1 MFGDKDRKG
10 PDLRGTTWQN
20 DSTWGSGYHST
31 LTRVILYF
39 FWPCYHPPTSLFSPY
54 LFWSQSQLLSIWL
67 CVRLSHPSQT
77 ICVCAVVWEAD
88 QNVLLA
94 LPHKVEKEKTKTKQ
108 SKAKQSKTHLSLHWQ
123 HIKVTDWSLLKAINH
138 HGCTPGKTPGWPWLT
153 CTAMQLQKI

>member
-1 MFGDKDRKG
+1 MFGDNDRKG

-39 FWPCYHPPTSLFSPY
+39 FDLVAIPQQVSF
-54 LFWSQSQLLSIWL
+54 LSIPFL
-67 CVRLSHPSQT
+67 VSVSATFH
-77 ICVCAVVWEAD
+77 
-88 QNVLLA
+88 LA
-94 LPHKVEKEKTKTKQ
+94 LCETQPSFPNHLCLCCCLGGWPKCFTGTATQSWKKQ
-108 SKAKQSKTHLSLHWQ
+108 NKAKQSKTQHLSLHWQ